1 MGSIGFTDLTE
12 DEALLVSMYRDWT
25 DQRSDSDGVERELTR
40 ALSRD
45 FIFPALAFIFSVFRK
60 VSQEELAI
68 CGRGDVLSLQEECL
82 LETFSQ
88 SSRFPVGAVRSVGAI
103 TRSGRDEMTRKINNA
118 SWEVALL
125 HESSL

>member
-1 MGSIGFTDLTE
+1 MGRIGFTDLTE

-25 DQRSDSDGVERELTR
+25 DQRSDSDSVERELTR

-45 FIFPALAFIFSVFRK
+45 FIFPALGFIFSVFRK

-68 CGRGDVLSLQEECL
+68 CGRGDVLSLQEERL
-82 LETFSQ
+82 LAAFSQ
-88 SSRFPVGAVRSVGAI
+88 SSRFPVGTVRSVGAI
-103 TRSGRDEMTRKINNA
+103 TRSGRDETTRKINKA